1 MEKEDFAYGH
11 AFKKS
16 LPIDSSKQF
25 QIPKAAIY
33 KEKKRQKKQHLE
45 RAKTEAARDEQIQ
58 HGQVTSSMA
67 KTSAKSRVS
76 AFLTQ
81 LEN

>member
-33 KEKKRQKKQHLE
+33 KEKK
-45 RAKTEAARDEQIQ
+45 KTEGNNI
-58 HGQVTSSMA
+58 
-67 KTSAKSRVS
+67 
-76 AFLTQ
+76 
-81 LEN
+81 